1 MPLTI
6 PAPRLQALKSHDQVG
21 TSPVLVVGFTDLSQD
36 FMVPRDF
43 LGPVYFS
50 VSFGHVTSLVFAKLI
65 LGPFRDARCFQI
77 VSDFLLVQAT
87 T

>member
-1 MPLTI
+1 M
-6 PAPRLQALKSHDQVG
+6 
-21 TSPVLVVGFTDLSQD
+21 LVVGFTDLSQD

-65 LGPFRDARCFQI
+65 LGPFRGAVFPNCARFPAG
-77 VSDFLLVQAT
+77 SGNYLT
-87 T
+87 TFFNDPHRHRGRYSSR